1 MWQLNLSV
9 WVNFAVNPLVKLI
22 VEIQKV
28 RLFIWNAFA
37 LVKKITQLKNTQNT
51 KTKKEIEFLHNYA
64 FSNTRIHL
72 KVICSL

>member
-37 LVKKITQLKNTQNT
+37 LVKKNNAVKKYAKYKNQKRN
-51 KTKKEIEFLHNYA
+51 
-64 FSNTRIHL
+64 RIFA
-72 KVICSL
+72 